1 MGQVLAKL
9 IVPVKGQ
16 IVVTEPEA
24 IRQAFAA
31 DWARVGGAWGVTP
44 STAAVQGYFLV
55 HGGPLTET
63 EIREALGMSHR
74 AAFAALAECEA
85 WGLIE
90 AAPPQ
95 RSGRRGPAGRAW
107 VVVGDPWEWFRRV
120 AASRLDRETAPVEPL
135 VASALA
141 DARAAGDADLVARL
155 AALGEFASAFDRGA
169 AALVSADAQALG
181 HLMGLL
187 ARLEPATVAKLLSS
201 LSEVP
206 GEELAA
212 AAGSVARMRPSVL
225 RRLLRLA
232 AQPGVARVLER
243 LG

>member
-1 MGQVLAKL
+1 
-9 IVPVKGQ
+9 
-16 IVVTEPEA
+16 
-24 IRQAFAA
+24 
-31 DWARVGGAWGVTP
+31 
-44 STAAVQGYFLV
+44 
-55 HGGPLTET
+55 
-63 EIREALGMSHR
+63 MSHR

-95 RSGRRGPAGRAW
+95 RSGRRGPASRAW

-120 AASRLDRETAPVEPL
+120 AASRLDRETGPVQPL
-135 VASALA
+135 VAASL
-141 DARAAGDADLVARL
+141 DRARAAGDPDMVARL
-155 AALGEFASAFDRGA
+155 TALGEFAGAFDRGA
-169 AALVSADAQALG
+169 GALVSSDARAIG

-187 ARLEPATVAKLLSS
+187 GRLEPETVARLLSS

-212 AAGSVARMRPSVL
+212 AAGSVSRMRPSVL

-232 AQPGVARVLER
+232 SQPGVARVLDR

>member
-1 MGQVLAKL
+1 M
-9 IVPVKGQ
+9 
-16 IVVTEPEA
+16 TESSSQAEA
-24 IRQAFAA
+24 VRQAFAG
-31 DWARVGGAWGVTP
+31 DWARVGATWGVTP

-63 EIREALGMSHR
+63 EIRAALGMSHR

-120 AASRLDRETAPVEPL
+120 AISRLDRETAPVEPL
-135 VASALA
+135 VASTLQR
-141 DARAAGDADLVARL
+141 ARAAGDADLVARL
-155 AALGEFASAFDRGA
+155 GALGEFATSFDRGA
-169 AALVSADAQALG
+169 GAIVSADARAIG
-181 HLMGLL
+181 HLMALL
-187 ARLEPATVAKLLSS
+187 ARLEPETVAKLLAS

-212 AAGSVARMRPSVL
+212 AAGSVSRMKPAVL

-232 AQPGVARVLER
+232 AQPGVARMLER

>member
-1 MGQVLAKL
+1 MPADDGGEGV
-9 IVPVKGQ
+9 
-16 IVVTEPEA
+16 
-24 IRQAFAA
+24 RRAFAA
-31 DWARVGGAWGVTP
+31 DWARVGAAWGISP
-44 STAAVQGYFLV
+44 STATVQGYFLV

-63 EIREALGMSHR
+63 QLRAALGMSHR

-85 WGLIE
+85 WGLVE

-120 AASRLDRETAPVEPL
+120 AASRIDRETSPVLPL
-135 VASALA
+135 VEASLA
-141 DARAAGDADLVARL
+141 RARAAGDADLVARL
-155 AALGEFASAFDRGA
+155 EALRAFAAAFDRGA
-169 AALVSADAQALG
+169 TAIVGADAASIG
-181 HLMGLL
+181 HLLELL
-187 ARLEPATVAKLLSS
+187 ARMDPETVRRLLAS
-201 LSEVP
+201 LGEVP

-212 AAGSVARMRPSVL
+212 AAGSVARMRPAVL

>member
-1 MGQVLAKL
+1 M
-9 IVPVKGQ
+9 
-16 IVVTEPEA
+16 TEAEA
-24 IRQAFAA
+24 IRQAFAG
-31 DWARVGGAWGVTP
+31 DWARVGAAWGVTP
-44 STAAVQGYFLV
+44 STAAVQGYVLV

-63 EIREALGMSHR
+63 ELRAALGMSHR

-135 VASALA
+135 VAGALA
-141 DARAAGDADLVARL
+141 RARAAGDDLLAARL
-155 AALGEFASAFDRGA
+155 AALGGFAAVFDRGA
-169 AALVSADAQALG
+169 AALVSADAHALG
-181 HLMGLL
+181 HLMALL
-187 ARLEPATVAKLLSS
+187 ARLEPETVATLLSS

>member
-1 MGQVLAKL
+1 MPGAVD
-9 IVPVKGQ
+9 G
-16 IVVTEPEA
+16 EA
-24 IRQAFAA
+24 VRRAFAA
-31 DWARVGGAWGVTP
+31 DWARVGVAWGVSP
-44 STAAVQGYFLV
+44 STAAAQGYFLV

-63 EIREALGMSHR
+63 ELRAALGMSHR

-85 WGLIE
+85 WGLTE

-107 VVVGDPWEWFRRV
+107 FVVGDPWEWFRRV
-120 AASRLDRETAPVEPL
+120 AASRLDRETSPVLPL
-135 VASALA
+135 VEASLA
-141 DARAAGDADLVARL
+141 RARAADDADLVARL
-155 AALGEFASAFDRGA
+155 EALGAFAAAFDRGA
-169 AALVSADAQALG
+169 AAIVGADAASIG
-181 HLMGLL
+181 HLLELL
-187 ARLEPATVAKLLSS
+187 ARLDPETVRRLLAS
-201 LSEVP
+201 LGEVP

-212 AAGSVARMRPSVL
+212 AAGSVARMRPAVL

>member
-1 MGQVLAKL
+1 MTDS
-9 IVPVKGQ
+9 P
-16 IVVTEPEA
+16 EPEA

-31 DWARVGGAWGVTP
+31 DWARVGQAWGVTP

-63 EIREALGMSHR
+63 EIRAALGMSHR
-74 AAFAALAECEA
+74 AAFAALGECEA
-85 WGLIE
+85 WGLVE
-90 AAPPQ
+90 PAAPQ

-107 VVVGDPWEWFRRV
+107 NAVGDPWEWFRRV

-135 VASALA
+135 VVETL
-141 DARAAGDADLVARL
+141 ARARGAGDPDLVARL
-155 AALGEFASAFDRGA
+155 EALGEFAATFDRGA
-169 AALVSADAQALG
+169 AAVVAADAHAIGQ
-181 HLMGLL
+181 LMALL
-187 ARLEPATVAKLLSS
+187 ARLDPDTVARLLAT

-206 GEELAA
+206 GDELAA
-212 AAGSVARMRPSVL
+212 AAGSVARMRPAVL

>member
-1 MGQVLAKL
+1 M
-9 IVPVKGQ
+9 
-16 IVVTEPEA
+16 TESPSPAEA
-24 IRQAFAA
+24 VRQAFAA
-31 DWARVGGAWGVTP
+31 DWARVGATWGVTP

-63 EIREALGMSHR
+63 EIRAALGMSHR
-74 AAFAALAECEA
+74 AAFAARAECEA

-90 AAPPQ
+90 AAPPH

-120 AASRLDRETAPVEPL
+120 AASRLDRETAPVQPL
-135 VASALA
+135 VSSTL
-141 DARAAGDADLVARL
+141 ARAREASDRDLVARL
-155 AALGEFASAFDRGA
+155 EALGEFAAAFDRGA
-169 AALVSADAQALG
+169 GAIVAADAHAIG
-181 HLMGLL
+181 HLMALL
-187 ARLEPATVAKLLSS
+187 GRLEPETVARLLSS

>member
-1 MGQVLAKL
+1 M
-9 IVPVKGQ
+9 
-16 IVVTEPEA
+16 TEAETV
-24 IRQAFAA
+24 RQAFAA
-31 DWARVGGAWGVTP
+31 DWARVGAAWGVTP

-63 EIREALGMSHR
+63 QIRTALGMSHR

-107 VVVGDPWEWFRRV
+107 VAVGDPWEWFRRV

-135 VASALA
+135 VASTLA
-141 DARAAGDADLVARL
+141 RARAAGDPELVGRL
-155 AALGEFASAFDRGA
+155 EALGAFAAAFDRGA
-169 AALVSADAQALG
+169 GALVAADAHAIG
-181 HLMGLL
+181 HLMALL
-187 ARLEPATVAKLLSS
+187 ASLEPETVARLLAS
-201 LSEVP
+201 LGEVP

-225 RRLLRLA
+225 RGLLRLA